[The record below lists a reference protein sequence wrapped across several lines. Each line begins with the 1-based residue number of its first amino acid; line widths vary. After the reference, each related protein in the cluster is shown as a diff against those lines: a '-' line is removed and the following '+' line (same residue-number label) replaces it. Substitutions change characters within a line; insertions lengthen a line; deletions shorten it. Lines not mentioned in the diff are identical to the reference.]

1 MKRQIRILGIPIW
14 ERRDIQTGPVDKP
27 GQRLMNALGSV
38 KTESSV
44 EVSEKSALTITA
56 VWRAVNI
63 ISGAIASLPLQVYK
77 KERGSRQESS
87 DHVVAEL
94 LHDPSPLMTGYNF
107 RESMNAVLLM
117 YGNAYAVIKR
127 EAGTPRELIPVHP
140 SQVNIVTVDGKTHY
154 NVTYDNRAHTLS
166 ADDIV
171 HIPGLSFDGLK
182 GYSPVQVMRESMG
195 LGMAAQKFG
204 ARFFGSGAN
213 MDGVME
219 VPGELGDVAYDRLRK
234 SWDETYHSLDNSHK
248 TAILEGGA
256 KYQRIGIPP
265 DQAQFLQTRQF
276 QVAEVARMFG
286 VQPHL
291 LMDLERATHNNIE
304 HQGMEFVTFT
314 LMPWIKRWESEINR
328 KLFRS
333 KEKKE
338 YYAEFNITGLLRGD
352 SKARSDYY
360 RSMFSIGAMSPNE
373 IRELENEKA
382 YEGGE
387 TYFAQ
392 GAYTPIQK
400 LKKQDNE

>member
-1 MKRQIRILGIPIW
+1 MKRQIRILGIPVW
-14 ERRDIQTGPVDKP
+14 ERRDIQTGPVEKP
-27 GQRLMNALGSV
+27 GERFMNAVGAM
-38 KTESSV
+38 KTDSSV

-63 ISGAIASLPLQVYK
+63 ISGAIASLPLHVYK
-77 KERGSRQESS
+77 KERGSRKESAE
-87 DHVVAEL
+87 HAVASVL
-94 LHDPSPLMTGYNF
+94 QDPSPLMTSYNF

-127 EAGTPRELIPVHP
+127 EGGRPVELIPVHP
-140 SQVNIVTVDGKTHY
+140 SQVEIVTLAGQHHY
-154 NVTYDNRAHTLS
+154 NIRYDNQHHSLS
-166 ADDIV
+166 ADEVV
-171 HIPGLSFDGLK
+171 HIPGLSFDGVK

-219 VPGELGDVAYDRLRK
+219 IPGELSDKAYDRLRE
-234 SWDETYHSLDNSHK
+234 SWDATYHSLENSHK

-328 KLFRS
+328 KLFRT
-333 KEKKE
+333 KERKE
-338 YYAEFNITGLLRGD
+338 YYAEFNISGLLRGD

-360 RSMFSIGAMSPNE
+360 RAMFSIGAMSPNE
-373 IRELENEKA
+373 IRELENEKS

-400 LKKQDNE
+400 LKEQDND